1 MRKALNIA
9 IVLGLFLVGTANAQ
23 PYRERIL
30 TPEDFGNI
38 DRLEQPQAQPELK
51 PELKPDQPKRQ
62 KPQLNKP
69 KHQKQTTYPNFG
81 MNNWG
86 GQPFK
91 AFGPGH
97 PWGRIDENP
106 PMGFGNQGQQIR
118 SFMGFGN
125 QDTYEQAVKKERYP
139 VIVIVTTEENGDLTV
154 TSIVVKNPL
163 RSKSLEA
170 IIRAAK

>member
-1 MRKALNIA
+1 MRTALIT
-9 IVLGLFLVGTANAQ
+9 IVLALFFISTANAQ

-38 DRLEQPQAQPELK
+38 DRLEQPEPQ
-51 PELKPDQPKRQ
+51 PDQP
-62 KPQLNKP
+62 N
-69 KHQKQTTYPNFG
+69 HQKQRQNKPNHQKQATYPNFG

-97 PWGRIDENP
+97 PWGRINE
-106 PMGFGNQGQQIR
+106 GQQVR

>member
-1 MRKALNIA
+1 MKTALITIILA
-9 IVLGLFLVGTANAQ
+9 FFLVSTANAQ

-38 DRLEQPQAQPELK
+38 DRLEQPQTQPE
-51 PELKPDQPKRQ
+51 PKPDQPKHQ
-62 KPQLNKP
+62 KQQLNKP

-97 PWGRIDENP
+97 PWGRIDE
-106 PMGFGNQGQQIR
+106 GQQIR

>member
-1 MRKALNIA
+1 MKNASIA
-9 IVLGLFLVGTANAQ
+9 IILVLFIVSTANAQ

-38 DRLEQPQAQPELK
+38 DRLEQPQPE
-51 PELKPDQPKRQ
+51 QPKHQ
-62 KPQLNKP
+62 QNKP
-69 KHQKQTTYPNFG
+69 KQQKQTTYPNFG

-97 PWGRIDENP
+97 PWGRID
-106 PMGFGNQGQQIR
+106 QGQQVR

-139 VIVIVTTEENGDLTV
+139 IIVIVTTEENGDLTV